1 MNRSAHPAPGP
12 PRAVYWMAGLIL
24 MGAVGYYAF
33 QGIDRFG
40 LSVQHGEA
48 TVIDK
53 AYRPA
58 GETYTTQVINGR
70 THRVPQATPEMFIL
84 TLDLDGEEA
93 QAPVE
98 RDLYNRL
105 QAGDQVSVSFIRRR
119 ITGNPEVTE
128 VNR

>member
-1 MNRSAHPAPGP
+1 
-12 PRAVYWMAGLIL
+12 MAALIML
-24 MGAVGYYAF
+24 GAAGYYAF

-40 LSVQHGEA
+40 LDIQHGEA

-53 AYRPA
+53 EYRPA
-58 GETYTTQVINGR
+58 GQTYTTQVINGR
-70 THRVPQATPEMFIL
+70 THQVPQATPEMFVL
-84 TLDLDGEEA
+84 TLDVDGEEA

-98 RDLYNRL
+98 RDVYNAVH
-105 QAGDQVSVSFIRRR
+105 AGDQVYVEFIRRR

>member
-1 MNRSAHPAPGP
+1 MNRSAPPTPGP
-12 PRAVYWMAGLIL
+12 PRVVYWMAALIML
-24 MGAVGYYAF
+24 GAVGYYAF

-40 LSVQHGEA
+40 LSVQYGEA

-53 AYRPA
+53 EYRPA
-58 GETYTTQVINGR
+58 GQTYTTQVINGR
-70 THRVPQATPEMFIL
+70 TQQVPQATPEMFIL
-84 TLDLDGEEA
+84 TLDVDGEAA

-98 RDLYNRL
+98 RDLYNTL